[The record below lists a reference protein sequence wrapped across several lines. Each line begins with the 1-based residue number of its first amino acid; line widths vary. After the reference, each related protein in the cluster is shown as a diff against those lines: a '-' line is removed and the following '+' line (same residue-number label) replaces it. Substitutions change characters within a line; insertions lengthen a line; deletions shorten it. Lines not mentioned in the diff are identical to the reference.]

1 MPPLLLLM
9 LAGGVKREERVAS
22 EQVGREA
29 GRQENSD
36 IKSCLCLSLI
46 LLVETRMRGKNELQ
60 VHQFTAEKALP
71 FPSTGIPGLGQ
82 GLPQQRILQTPR
94 LTCLGTIAGRKQM
107 RTQLLGKE
115 KDRNS

>member
-94 LTCLGTIAGRKQM
+94 LTCPGTIAGRKQM